1 MMLYGYKSTVG
12 IALGTLKL
20 SANICRHNKCRRSLT
35 EPTTQVSTKVC
46 NPKRGLAGETK
57 KNPQNILPLSPIAR
71 KGKSP
76 AAHTRATRECAHR
89 RCLPRTPSLAAS
101 HTEPRCCRLPH
112 RASPPQP
119 TMPAPAAALLHSA
132 AARRNPNHG
141 CPIACNSASTQDVAH
156 PRSHRLQ
163 LWICVYDSLGFG
175 VPAAGTKS
183 SRRCSCAG
191 LHSGFSP
198 LFQVRAPLLLEAALS
213 SIRPL
218 SPDSRIYNI
227 PGSE

>member
-1 MMLYGYKSTVG
+1 MLYGYKLTIG
-12 IALGTLKL
+12 IALRTLKL
-20 SANICRHNKCRRSLT
+20 SANICRHNKCRHSLT
-35 EPTTQVSTKVC
+35 EPTTQVSVKVC
-46 NPKRGLAGETK
+46 TVLPCSSFRFFQVKRK
-57 KNPQNILPLSPIAR
+57 KTQNILPLSPTAR
-71 KGKSP
+71 KEEAAATSHGRQASP
-76 AAHTRATRECAHR
+76 
-89 RCLPRTPSLAAS
+89 PPTPSLA
-101 HTEPRCCRLPH
+101 
-112 RASPPQP
+112 
-119 TMPAPAAALLHSA
+119 AAALLHSA